1 MVEGMRNMINSI
13 ESLITLD
20 EGRRVWPYT
29 DTRGDTTWG
38 IGHNLTASPACTEA
52 MELVNKAVDVQF
64 AHDLAAVTQ
73 WLAVAHKWTRALSRT
88 SPPRYA
94 VMVDI
99 CFNVGIGGFAE
110 FTEFLGYM
118 RDGLYGKAA
127 SDLLGTTAAQEL
139 PDRYERLASIL
150 ESGQWP
156 PEA

>member
-1 MVEGMRNMINSI
+1 MIVDAK
-13 ESLITLD
+13 SLVQVD

-29 DTRGDTTWG
+29 DTRGNTTWG

-52 MELVNKAVDVQF
+52 MELVDKAVDVQF
-64 AHDLAAVTQ
+64 AHDMTAVTQ
-73 WLAVAHKWTRALSRT
+73 WLSVAHRWTRALSRT

-99 CFNVGIGGFAE
+99 CFNVGISGFAE

-150 ESGQWP
+150 ESGHWP
-156 PEA
+156 SEA